1 MGPEQQIPEDIA
13 EITIGIRE
21 QIKFLKDDIASLKQV
36 LFDSGRDENGSKTD
50 SVTNPPEIL
59 ALLQEI
65 REKEEQLEKLEYGGI
80 SE

>member
-36 LFDSGRDENGSKTD
+36 LFDSGRDENGNKTD